1 MSLNSSGR
9 ISLKDI
15 AKELG
20 KEGKQISFNDQ
31 DVLTLAGK
39 TSGQQVVL
47 PDDFWGKSVAKKY
60 ILTVESKGSKY
71 GYSKMDNM
79 GNIEPNELED
89 YIIIDLYAQYYDII
103 LRFDGDTYVDSIALK
118 IDGTKITLQ
127 RGYGGVYSAY
137 NRQMYD
143 LFVGKTTTYQNTLQ
157 IEFMID

>member
-60 ILTVESKGSKY
+60 ILTVENKGSMY
-71 GYSKMDNM
+71 GYHK
-79 GNIEPNELED
+79 GNAIGNLEPNELNE
-89 YIIIDLYAQYYDII
+89 YIIIALYAQYYDII
-103 LRFDGDTYVDSIALK
+103 LKFDNDPYEDSIVLK
-118 IDGTKITLQ
+118 INDTKITLT

-143 LFVGKTTTYQNTLQ
+143 LFVSKVATYQNTLQ